1 MFSILILAVS
11 SGLFLFAILVFLNLF
26 TNASEAEI
34 RTIIFTALSLDSI
47 FFAFSLK
54 NLYGPIKFK
63 NIFDNKEL
71 IIAICIS
78 LGFLCLALFY
88 VPVRTFLQMTTF
100 PIWFVGM
107 LPVLAILHLLLIE
120 GVKKV
125 FLYKE
130 AKQIDV

>member
-1 MFSILILAVS
+1 
-11 SGLFLFAILVFLNLF
+11 
-26 TNASEAEI
+26 
-34 RTIIFTALSLDSI
+34 
-47 FFAFSLK
+47 
-54 NLYGPIKFK
+54 
-63 NIFDNKEL
+63 
-71 IIAICIS
+71 
-78 LGFLCLALFY
+78 
-88 VPVRTFLQMTTF
+88 MTTF